1 MKSQAILTKISARVA
16 EIDPASDRTIFAV
29 FEYKIKTA
37 DGVHSFFMDLKN
49 LKTGDSTTEKIDVTI
64 EATDDDFVFIST
76 NKLGVKD
83 AIAQGKMTVTGNIE
97 LVEKLF
103 AKNQ

>member
-1 MKSQAILTKISARVA
+1 MKSQAILTKITERVA
-16 EIDPASDRTIFAV
+16 AIDPASARTIVAV

-49 LKTGDSTTEKIDVTI
+49 LKTGDSTTEKVDVTI

-76 NKLGVKD
+76 QKLGVKES
-83 AIAQGKMTVTGNIE
+83 IAQGKMKVTGNVE

-103 AKNQ
+103 AKNE